1 MATTHDPVAHSPGFW
16 RGAGI
21 LVVVVLLVAG
31 IARFMRQDVVTGW
44 RMLASCTAAQDVH
57 IQTVTTSLTTDAC
70 TGTPTRRDVGR
81 GWPVVAFALPSSAGT
96 KPTIRAVRSDAG
108 SRTMWL
114 EYDVRGDGRAG
125 SDVVLAFVEVP
136 PTQLPPLPFTVRG
149 ATGLV
154 TVATVPG

>member
-1 MATTHDPVAHSPGFW
+1 MATTDDPGARGPGLW

-21 LVVVVLLVAG
+21 LVLVVLLVAG
-31 IARFMRQDVVTGW
+31 VARFMRQDVVNGW
-44 RMLASCTAAQDVH
+44 RLLASCTASADARP
-57 IQTVTTSLTTDAC
+57 QTVSTTLTTAAC
-70 TGTPTRRDVGR
+70 AAAPTRRDVGR
-81 GWPVVAFALPSSAGT
+81 GWPVVAFVLPSSAGT
-96 KPTIRAVRSDAG
+96 QPSIRAVRSDAG

-136 PTQLPPLPFTVRG
+136 PTELPPLPFTVRG